1 MMPMQNRVPYTF
13 FAFIAV
19 LGAPLAPSTAW
30 AQRPAGAGETI
41 PVRIKLGALRPSGQ
55 ITRNLSGSQ
64 VPGGLIDLAG
74 SHAADART
82 LTVGYFQGSTNG
94 KSFRTVPLLVTKDSA
109 SSSSVQSLTGF
120 YTSEGLGAYFIDAAN
135 SGFKMRLGGYVGA
148 GLRLSGGLL
157 VEAQYHYVNG
167 SVNGAS
173 PNGIAIFIGRRN

>member
-1 MMPMQNRVPYTF
+1 MTPMQNLVRLAL
-13 FAFIAV
+13 FANLAV
-19 LGAPLAPSTAW
+19 LVTPSAW
-30 AQRPAGAGETI
+30 AQSTAGTGETI
-41 PVRIKLGALRPSGQ
+41 PVRIKIGSLHPSGEV
-55 ITRNLSGSQ
+55 TRNLSGSQ
-64 VPGGLIDLAG
+64 VPGVLVDLA
-74 SHAADART
+74 SSRAADART
-82 LTVGYFQGSTNG
+82 LTVGYFQGTTKG

-109 SSSSVQSLTGF
+109 SSSSIQSLTGF
-120 YTSEGLGAYFIDAAN
+120 YSSEGLGAYFIDAAN